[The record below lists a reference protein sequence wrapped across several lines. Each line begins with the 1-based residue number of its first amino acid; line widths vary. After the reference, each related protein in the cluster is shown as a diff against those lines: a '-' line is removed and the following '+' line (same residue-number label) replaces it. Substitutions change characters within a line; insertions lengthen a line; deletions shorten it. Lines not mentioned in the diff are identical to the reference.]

1 MLTKKAHLDFK
12 LSLFKVRCT
21 HKRLMKV
28 RLRIL
33 KLCLHKVV
41 KIGIPKNNEE
51 NETLKRIIA
60 FYDETIQ
67 DLNKDIDRCRKY
79 VWD

>member
-1 MLTKKAHLDFK
+1 MLTKKAHLAFK
-12 LSLFKVRCT
+12 LSIFKVRRT
-21 HKRLMKV
+21 HKRMMKV

-33 KLCLHKVV
+33 KFCLYKVV

-60 FYDETIQ
+60 FYDETIKE
-67 DLNKDIDRCRKY
+67 LNKDIDRCRQY